1 MTVSYNAATQVLTW
15 SGTDSLIG
23 STFNGLSFSETQTGV
38 NLASITGSNMAYFG
52 FAGADGE
59 FGSTQIISNINISQV
74 GVSNVL
80 PSTTPLLVAAGGT
93 LDLNGVNQTVGDL
106 SGAGV
111 VTNTNIGA
119 ALTVGG
125 DNTSQTFSGTLQD
138 GGGPL
143 ALTVVGGTLTLSGT
157 NNYSGGTTVDG
168 GTLIA
173 TNSEAIED
181 GTSLNVGSGLG
192 AFPAHPLLAERRRTP
207 KPHRRCRKRVPCR

>member
-1 MTVSYNAATQVLTW
+1 
-15 SGTDSLIG
+15 
-23 STFNGLSFSETQTGV
+23 
-38 NLASITGSNMAYFG
+38 MAYVG
-52 FAGADGE
+52 FTAGDGE
-59 FGSTQIISNINISQV
+59 FGSTQTISNFNVSRA
-74 GVSNVL
+74 GVNNVL

-93 LDLNGVNQTVGDL
+93 LDLNGVNQAVGDL

-111 VTNTNIGA
+111 VTNTSIGA
-119 ALTVGG
+119 TLTVGG

-157 NNYSGGTTVDG
+157 NNYSGGTTVNG

-173 TNSEAIED
+173 DQQQGPSRTARASI
-181 GTSLNVGSGLG
+181 SGVVWG
-192 AFPAHPLLAERRRTP
+192 PSPARPLLAERRRTP